1 MGLLLLVE
9 DDESIGSVLES
20 SLRAHGHR
28 ADVWDP
34 GWVGSTQPLDVHVA
48 ALRRRLAEH
57 SEADSV
63 PRIVTVRGYGY
74 RLETP
79 ST

>member
-20 SLRAHGHR
+20 SLRAHGHL

-34 GWVGSTQPLDVHVA
+34 GWVGSTQTLDVHVA
-48 ALRRRLAEH
+48 ALRRRL
-57 SEADSV
+57 
-63 PRIVTVRGYGY
+63 GF
-74 RLETP
+74 
-79 ST
+79 